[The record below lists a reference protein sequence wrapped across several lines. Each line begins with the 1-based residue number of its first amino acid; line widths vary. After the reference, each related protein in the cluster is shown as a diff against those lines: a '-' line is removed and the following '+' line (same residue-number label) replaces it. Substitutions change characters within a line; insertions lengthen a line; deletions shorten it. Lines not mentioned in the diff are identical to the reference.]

1 MTATT
6 PSLRGDISLAAWQVR
21 YQQRG
26 FWRNRRAAFFAL
38 VFPLLFLVIFGGLQS
53 GNTLDVRGHLSFI
66 DFYTPGIMAY
76 AVLLICFNSTAMI
89 FAGLRTNG
97 ILKRVRATP
106 MPWTAYVAGAVGST
120 LIVLLLSIVLLFVAG
135 VPLFGAHVPGEK
147 MIGLVATLLLG
158 AAAFTTLG
166 ISAAR
171 LVNKPENG
179 AGLLSVISLPMVFI
193 SNIWYPMDG
202 SPAWIQDVSKALPLR
217 PLADGLQAAFDPRFG
232 GTGILWRDLLPL
244 IAWTLVGCA
253 LMSRYLRSLARRD

>member
-1 MTATT
+1 MTAVPFTRT
-6 PSLRGDISLAAWQVR
+6 GDLRLAAWQVR

-26 FWRNRRAAFFAL
+26 FWRNRRAAFFSL
-38 VFPLLFLVIFGGLQS
+38 VFPLMFLLIFGGLNS
-53 GNTLDVRGHLSFI
+53 GNHLDVRAHLSFI

-89 FAGLRTNG
+89 FASLRTTG
-97 ILKRVRATP
+97 ILKRVRTTP
-106 MPWTAYVAGAVGST
+106 MPWGAYAAGAVGST
-120 LIVLLLSIVLLFVAG
+120 LIVLALSIVLLFAAG

-147 MIGLVATLLLG
+147 MIGLLATLALG

-166 ISAAR
+166 IAVSK
-171 LVNKPENG
+171 LVGKPENG
-179 AGLLSVISLPMVFI
+179 AGLVSVVTLPMVFI

-202 SPAWIQDVSKALPLR
+202 APAWIQDVSKALPLR

-244 IAWTLVGCA
+244 AIWTVVGCA
-253 LMSRYLRSLARRD
+253 LMSRHLMSLARRD

>member
-1 MTATT
+1 MTAVPT
-6 PSLRGDISLAAWQVR
+6 SLSHDLGLTAWQVR

-26 FWRNRRAAFFAL
+26 FWRNRRAAFFSL
-38 VFPLLFLVIFGGLQS
+38 IFPMMFLVIFGGLQH
-53 GNTLDVRGHLSFI
+53 GNTLDVRGNLSFI

-76 AVLLICFNSTAMI
+76 AVLLICFNSSAMV
-89 FAGLRTNG
+89 FAALRTNG
-97 ILKRVRATP
+97 ILKRVRTTP
-106 MPWTAYVAGAVGST
+106 LPWLAYVGGAVGST
-120 LIVLLLSIVLLFVAG
+120 LIVLVLSIVLLFAIG

-147 MIGLVATLLLG
+147 MVGLLATLALG

-166 ISAAR
+166 IAAAR

-179 AGLLSVISLPMVFI
+179 AGLVSVVTLPMVFI
-193 SNIWYPMDG
+193 SNVWYPMDG

-244 IAWTLVGCA
+244 AAWTLVGCA
-253 LMSRYLRSLARRD
+253 LMVTYLRSMARQA